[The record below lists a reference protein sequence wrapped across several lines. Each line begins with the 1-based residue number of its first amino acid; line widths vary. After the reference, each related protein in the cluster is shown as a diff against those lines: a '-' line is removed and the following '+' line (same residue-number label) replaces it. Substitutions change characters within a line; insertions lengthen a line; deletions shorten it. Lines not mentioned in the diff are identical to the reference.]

1 MAETD
6 QDVSDD
12 EREYDAILAAVM
24 ETPRG
29 RWFMEEF
36 TRRNRSADTQEL
48 LTAIRAIGNVAQAAT
63 TATPTVDVLRM
74 ELQEMSASIQQTR
87 SEIAAI
93 KPTDAGDN
101 RIMAATGE
109 LDAIVTAT
117 ERATSEI
124 LSAAERI
131 QEIADKLKEQG
142 GDEDLCDEL
151 EAHATAIFMACSFQD
166 ITGQRTTKVVQV
178 LHYLEH
184 RVNSMIA
191 IWGINPGDEDKAMS
205 TAVLDP
211 EDTRPDAHLLNGP
224 QAEDKAPS
232 QDTVDAML
240 NELDSI
246 DDIDDIDMVA
256 ADLASAPKPESTSDL
271 GTPDLVIADDLEFA
285 EPTDETPPAA
295 PEIAA
300 EASGEEI
307 DQDDIDA
314 LFN

>member
-6 QDVSDD
+6 QIASDD
-12 EREYDAILAAVM
+12 QREYDAILSAVM

-29 RWFMEEF
+29 RWFIEEF
-36 TRRNRSADTQEL
+36 ARRNRNADTQQL
-48 LTAIRAIGNVAQAAT
+48 LAAIESIGNVAKEAT
-63 TATPTVDVLRM
+63 TATPTVDVLRL

-142 GDEDLCDEL
+142 SDEDLCDEL
-151 EAHATAIFMACSFQD
+151 EAHATGIFMACSFQD

-184 RVNSMIA
+184 RVNSMIS
-191 IWGINPGDEDKAMS
+191 IWGIKPGDEDKVMS
-205 TAVLDP
+205 TALLDP
-211 EDTRPDAHLLNGP
+211 SDKRPDAHLLNGP
-224 QAEDKAPS
+224 QSEDKATS
-232 QDTVDAML
+232 QEDVDAML
-240 NELDSI
+240 NELDSV
-246 DDIDDIDMVA
+246 DDIDDIDMVTG
-256 ADLASAPKPESTSDL
+256 DEQPSEPKAE
-271 GTPDLVIADDLEFA
+271 TPDLVIADDLEFA
-285 EPTDETPPAA
+285 EPQEATPVPTPAVEVAADA
-295 PEIAA
+295 P
-300 EASGEEI
+300 GDEI
-307 DQDDIDA
+307 DQNDIDA
-314 LFN
+314 LFD

>member
-6 QDVSDD
+6 KNAQEDN
-12 EREYDAILAAVM
+12 EYDAILAAVL

-29 RWFMEEF
+29 RWFIDEF
-36 TRRNRSADTQEL
+36 TRRNRSADTEKL
-48 LTAIRAIGNVAQAAT
+48 LTAIEAIGSVASSAT
-63 TATPTVDVLRM
+63 SSTPTVDVLRL

-93 KPTDAGDN
+93 KPTDGGNN
-101 RIMAATGE
+101 RIMSATGE

-184 RVNSMIA
+184 RVNSMIS
-191 IWGINPGDEDKAMS
+191 IWGVQPGDEDSVMS
-205 TAVLDP
+205 TANLDP
-211 EDTRPDAHLLNGP
+211 KDTRPDAHLLNGP
-224 QAEDKAPS
+224 QADDKAPS
-232 QDTVDAML
+232 QDDVDAML
-240 NELDSI
+240 NELESAG
-246 DDIDDIDMVA
+246 DIDDIDMVIG
-256 ADLASAPKPESTSDL
+256 DPTPAPAPTSQ
-271 GTPDLVIADDLEFA
+271 TEKIIADDLEFA
-285 EPTDETPPAA
+285 EPAA
-295 PEIAA
+295 AVIAQPEIAG
-300 EASGEEI
+300 EAEEI
-307 DQDDIDA
+307 AQDDIDA
-314 LFN
+314 LFD

>member
-6 QDVSDD
+6 QDASNDQ
-12 EREYDAILAAVM
+12 REYDAILTAVM

-36 TRRNRSADTQEL
+36 ARRNRNADTQTL
-48 LTAIRAIGNVAQAAT
+48 LSAIESIGSVAKET
-63 TATPTVDVLRM
+63 TSAPPTVDVLRL

-87 SEIAAI
+87 AEIAAI

-131 QEIADKLKEQG
+131 QEIAEKLKDQG

-151 EAHATAIFMACSFQD
+151 EAHATGIFMACSFQD

-184 RVNSMIA
+184 RVNSMIS
-191 IWGINPGDEDKAMS
+191 IWGINPGDEDSVMS
-205 TAVLDP
+205 TALLDP
-211 EDTRPDAHLLNGP
+211 TDKRPDAHLLNGP
-224 QAEDKAPS
+224 QAEDKATS
-232 QDTVDAML
+232 QEEIDAML
-240 NELDSI
+240 NDLDSI
-246 DDIDDIDMVA
+246 DHIDDIDMVA
-256 ADLASAPKPESTSDL
+256 SDTKPAETHAAPQN
-271 GTPDLVIADDLEFA
+271 LVIADDLEFA
-285 EPTDETPPAA
+285 EPQEAA
-295 PEIAA
+295 PAVAA
-300 EASGEEI
+300 ASPVEVTANVEGEEI
-307 DQDDIDA
+307 GQDDIDA

>member
-6 QDVSDD
+6 KNAPEDN
-12 EREYDAILAAVM
+12 EYDAILAAVL

-29 RWFMEEF
+29 RWFIDEF
-36 TRRNRSADTQEL
+36 TRRNRSADTEKL
-48 LTAIRAIGNVAQAAT
+48 LTAIEAIGSVASSAT
-63 TATPTVDVLRM
+63 SSTPTVDVLRL

-93 KPTDAGDN
+93 KPTDGGNN
-101 RIMAATGE
+101 RIMSATGE

-184 RVNSMIA
+184 RVNSMIS
-191 IWGINPGDEDKAMS
+191 IWGVQPGDEDSVMS
-205 TAVLDP
+205 TANLDP
-211 EDTRPDAHLLNGP
+211 QDARPDAHLLNGP
-224 QAEDKAPS
+224 QADDKAPS
-232 QDTVDAML
+232 QDDVDAML
-240 NELDSI
+240 NELESAG
-246 DDIDDIDMVA
+246 DIEDIDMVIG
-256 ADLASAPKPESTSDL
+256 DPTPAPAPTSQ
-271 GTPDLVIADDLEFA
+271 TEKIIADDLEFA
-285 EPTDETPPAA
+285 EPVAA
-295 PEIAA
+295 VIAEPEIAG
-300 EASGEEI
+300 EAEEI
-307 DQDDIDA
+307 AQDDIDA
-314 LFN
+314 LFD

>member
-6 QDVSDD
+6 QNASNDQ
-12 EREYDAILAAVM
+12 REYDAILTAVM

-36 TRRNRSADTQEL
+36 ARRNRNADTQTL
-48 LTAIRAIGNVAQAAT
+48 LSAIESIGTVAKEATSAA
-63 TATPTVDVLRM
+63 PTVDVLRL

-87 SEIAAI
+87 AEIAAI

-131 QEIADKLKEQG
+131 QEIAEKLKDQG

-151 EAHATAIFMACSFQD
+151 EAHATGIFMACSFQD

-184 RVNSMIA
+184 RVNSMIS
-191 IWGINPGDEDKAMS
+191 IWGINPGDEDKVMS
-205 TAVLDP
+205 TALLDP
-211 EDTRPDAHLLNGP
+211 SDKRPDAHLLNGP
-224 QAEDKAPS
+224 QAEDKATS
-232 QDTVDAML
+232 QEEVDAML
-240 NELDSI
+240 NDLDSI

-256 ADLASAPKPESTSDL
+256 GDAKPSEPNAAPQ
-271 GTPDLVIADDLEFA
+271 DLVIADDLEFA
-285 EPTDETPPAA
+285 EPEETAPAVAAAA
-295 PEIAA
+295 PVEVAA
-300 EASGEEI
+300 DIEGEEI
-307 DQDDIDA
+307 GQDDIDA

>member
-1 MAETD
+1 MAETE
-6 QDVSDD
+6 QNASD
-12 EREYDAILAAVM
+12 EQQEYDAILAAVM

-29 RWFMEEF
+29 RWFIEEF
-36 TRRNRSADTQEL
+36 TRRNRTADTDKL
-48 LTAIRAIGNVAQAAT
+48 LSAIEAIGNVAQAAVAPT
-63 TATPTVDVLRM
+63 QTVDVLRL

-93 KPTDAGDN
+93 KPTDGGNN
-101 RIMAATGE
+101 RIMSATGE

-124 LSAAERI
+124 LAAAERT
-131 QEIADKLKEQG
+131 QEIAEKLKEQG
-142 GDEDLCDEL
+142 ADEDLCDEL

-184 RVNSMIA
+184 RVNSMIS
-191 IWGINPGDEDKAMS
+191 IWGVEPGDVDKAMS
-205 TAVLDP
+205 TAHLDP
-211 EDTRPDAHLLNGP
+211 QDARPDAHLLNGP

-232 QDTVDAML
+232 QDDIDAMM

-256 ADLASAPKPESTSDL
+256 GMPDTTPAAD
-271 GTPDLVIADDLEFA
+271 TPSELVIADDLEFA
-285 EPTDETPPAA
+285 EPSAAAAA
-295 PEIAA
+295 PAMEIATEGA
-300 EASGEEI
+300 GEEI
-307 DQDDIDA
+307 AQDDIDA